1 MLSCVRLCNRMDCSP
16 PGFSVHGVFPSKNTG
31 VGCYFLLQ
39 GIFPNQELNPMSPT
53 LQANS
58 LPLSCLGS
66 TNNIMGKV
74 KLVISSFPL
83 AIPMERYAF
92 FLRNHRTFN
101 NYKCTLGRKE
111 SFSEFHTAKIV
122 WTILSALKLD
132 GGKGYIKRVS
142 PVSLKKKKISWEE
155 YCWSLN
161 CRLLGKTNQNEST
174 TDQNLWSRRLPRSH
188 WANENKLALYSTQ

>member
-1 MLSCVRLCNRMDCSP
+1 MLMLSMLSCVRLCNPMDCSP

-142 PVSLKKKKISWEE
+142 PVSLKKKKK
-155 YCWSLN
+155 N
-161 CRLLGKTNQNEST
+161 LLGRILLEPQLQSK
-174 TDQNLWSRRLPRSH
+174 
-188 WANENKLALYSTQ
+188 